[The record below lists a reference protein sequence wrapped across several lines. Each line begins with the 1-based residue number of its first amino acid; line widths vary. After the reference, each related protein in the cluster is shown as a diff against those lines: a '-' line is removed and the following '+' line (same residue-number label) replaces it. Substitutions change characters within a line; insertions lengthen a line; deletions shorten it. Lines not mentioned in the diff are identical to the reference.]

1 VNQQELATALKP
13 NLLRLKQIG
22 AGIKVGKV
30 LGSRVLVKTVT
41 ARTDLDR
48 VEQEGSIIIPK
59 WVKQDNTPLPTTG
72 IVIQV
77 GPGIKCEQCNFPKNE
92 GHSPLDGGC
101 LAGQEG
107 DFFSPVIA
115 EGDMVMFPK
124 FAGCDFKIENED
136 FRVVEAAE
144 IMCTLVDTE
153 GSIVEIDNAEEDS
166 LS

>member
-1 VNQQELATALKP
+1 MDQKELAAALKP

-30 LGSRVLVKTVT
+30 LGSRVLVKTVVP
-41 ARTDLDR
+41 RTDLDR
-48 VEQEGSIIIPK
+48 VEEEGLLFVPK
-59 WVKQDNTPLPTTG
+59 HVKTENTPLPTTG

-77 GPGIKCEQCNFPKNE
+77 GPGV
-92 GHSPLDGGC
+92 S
-101 LAGQEG
+101 
-107 DFFSPVIA
+107 VVT

-136 FRVVEAAE
+136 FRVVEEAE
-144 IMCTLVDTE
+144 VMCTLVDTLGNVIE
-153 GSIVEIDNAEEDS
+153 VSDAEEDS